1 MNQTLRRLSDDALII
16 LASREDLT
24 PSMMVV
30 ITAELKRRREIIQL
44 QSYYDQSV
52 SGSVLEDY
60 KAGNVRT
67 IKV

>member
-1 MNQTLRRLSDDALII
+1 MNQTLRKLSDDALII